1 MTLFLS
7 ITLHFVKVFA
17 IASGAGL
24 LLAVGLAIFLIG
36 ELNKILSVAEECE
49 FSEPIDLDSSRNVSL
64 PSTVYSNSAAVH
76 SDSLLQP
83 ASSLH

>member
-17 IASGAGL
+17 ITSGVGL
-24 LLAVGLAIFLIG
+24 LLALSLAIVLVG

-49 FSEPIDLDSSRNVSL
+49 FSEPIDLDSGKNASL
-64 PSTVYSNSAAVH
+64 PSTVRSDSAAVH

-83 ASSLH
+83 VSSLH

>member
-7 ITLHFVKVFA
+7 IILHSVQFFA
-17 IASGAGL
+17 IASGAGVL
-24 LLAVGLAIFLIG
+24 FALGFSILLIG

-49 FSEPIDLDSSRNVSL
+49 FSEPIDLDSSKNTSL
-64 PSTVYSNSAAVH
+64 PSTVRSDSAAVH

>member
-17 IASGAGL
+17 ITSGVGL
-24 LLAVGLAIFLIG
+24 LLALSLAIVLVG

-49 FSEPIDLDSSRNVSL
+49 FSEPIDLDSGKNASL
-64 PSTVYSNSAAVH
+64 PSTVRLDSAAVH

-83 ASSLH
+83 VSSLH